1 MSKMPY
7 FIAGSGDLVAHV
19 RREKNELDAQP
30 YSFNLFR
37 ISHDGE
43 ATSWLQPGDLRGI
56 VKTCQVLAFSIA
68 DDGWVDNSLRAEL
81 TELARDLQD
90 IADAWRDND
99 GTL

>member
-37 ISHDGE
+37 IFHDGE
-43 ATSWLQPGDLRGI
+43 ATSWLQPGDLRDI
-56 VKTCQVLAFSIA
+56 VKTCQVLAFSNA
-68 DDGWVDNSLRAEL
+68 DDGWVEDSLRTEL
-81 TELARDLQD
+81 AELARDLQN
-90 IADAWRDND
+90 ITDAWRDND